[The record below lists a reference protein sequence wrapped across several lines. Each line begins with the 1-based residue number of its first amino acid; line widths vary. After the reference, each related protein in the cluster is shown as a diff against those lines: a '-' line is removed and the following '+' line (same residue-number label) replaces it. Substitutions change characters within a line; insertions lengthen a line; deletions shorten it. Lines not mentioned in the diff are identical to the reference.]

1 MNYYTTEVWQEL
13 LKEGHGYTPK
23 DDHLKAIKRANAP
36 VAKKTNKLQKS
47 GTGFSDTPR
56 KGEARSVE
64 TGVTLPTKKNEA
76 KSAKAHGK
84 DVEEKEFDKGVYGF
98 QSDLTGTIKG
108 HDAKKLRS
116 KRLGKTRMHRWS
128 KAIKKLTGSPSVE
141 EAKRSPNDQEG
152 DRGGPK
158 GDKALDTFYDLERL
172 KFLKRSNR
180 RKK

>member
-1 MNYYTTEVWQEL
+1 MNYYTTEAWYEL
-13 LKEGHGYTPK
+13 LKEEHGYTPK
-23 DDHLKAIKRANAP
+23 EDHLKSKKRANKP
-36 VAKKTNKLQKS
+36 VTKKTNKANKS
-47 GTGFSDTPR
+47 NAGFSDTAR
-56 KGEARSVE
+56 AGEEKSVE
-64 TGVTLPTKKNEA
+64 TGVTLPKNEA

-116 KRLGKTRMHRWS
+116 KRLSKTRMHRWS